1 MRKIVLN
8 FIFDCSFFSFTW
20 CCCWGWCCV
29 RAFRVPFTALG
40 VWAIENWNEHY
51 VKNICV
57 FVCDIDTMFNTI
69 ALHKSS
75 SSMYDFQRTWNG
87 GEREDTS
94 FQSEHLTYSHP
105 LMYRKKRRETNIQT
119 KMKKC
124 AATNLNFPFDE
135 KKILSCCKRLR
146 INYIV

>member
-1 MRKIVLN
+1 M
-8 FIFDCSFFSFTW
+8 
-20 CCCWGWCCV
+20 
-29 RAFRVPFTALG
+29 PFTALV

-75 SSMYDFQRTWNG
+75 SSMYDFQRTGNG

-105 LMYRKKRRETNIQT
+105 LMY
-119 KMKKC
+119 
-124 AATNLNFPFDE
+124 E
-135 KKILSCCKRLR
+135 KKTKGNEYTNENEEMCRDKS
-146 INYIV
+146 